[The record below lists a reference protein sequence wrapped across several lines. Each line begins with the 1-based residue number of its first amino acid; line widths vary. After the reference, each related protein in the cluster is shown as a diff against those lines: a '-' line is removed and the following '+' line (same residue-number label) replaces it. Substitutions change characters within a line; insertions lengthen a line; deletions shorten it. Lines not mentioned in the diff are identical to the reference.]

1 MHCSIP
7 RFLPFAL
14 CGGVLLCLMAM
25 AQQKPAEPVK
35 SDPAKADP
43 GKTEPAKQAAPPAP
57 QAGKKPDEGI
67 QTFKSEVQEV
77 MLAVTVREPKTG
89 RFISNLTASD
99 FRVLD
104 EGRPQ
109 RITVFNHAEKQPIVV
124 GFLVDQSSD
133 VRIHWDKFKEAV
145 KELIWTLIPGDPKY
159 SGYLIQYTTKAELLV
174 NTTTDSDKLAEKVD
188 KMKPSV
194 GAALFDAIYRACT
207 DRTLVKGEPYE
218 PRRIIIIV
226 GDGRDNAS
234 EKSLGEVLELAK
246 RNQVTIYAMSTQN
259 FGFDNPDADV
269 LQRLADETGG
279 HVEYPLDKL
288 YKDVSG
294 YLSQPSDDGNYALT
308 VGTGGYASEIMS
320 GIVRSVSGLVGEI
333 TTQYVIRYTPD
344 IDPKTAGRDFRRIR
358 VDIPGLPGIHPIT
371 RDGYYPNPV
380 RTAAPVQ

>member
-1 MHCSIP
+1 M
-7 RFLPFAL
+7 LA
-14 CGGVLLCLMAM
+14 GVLLCLMAM
-25 AQQKPAEPVK
+25 AQQNPAG
-35 SDPAKADP
+35 PAKASP
-43 GKTEPAKQAAPPAP
+43 GTTNPAKQAPPPA
-57 QAGKKPDEGI
+57 QATKKQDEGI

-77 MLAVTVREPKTG
+77 MLAVTVRDPKSG
-89 RFISNLTASD
+89 KFISNLTSSD

-104 EGRPQ
+104 EGKAQ

-174 NTTTDSDKLAEKVD
+174 NTTTDSDKLAERVD
-188 KMKPSV
+188 KMKPSA

-218 PRRIIIIV
+218 PRRIIIII

-308 VGTGGYASEIMS
+308 PGTGGYASEIMS
-320 GIVRSVSGLVGEI
+320 GIVRAVTGLVGEI

-344 IDPKTAGRDFRRIR
+344 IDPKTAGRDFRKIR
-358 VDIPGLPGIHPIT
+358 VDIPTLPGVHPIT
-371 RDGYYPNPV
+371 RDGYYPNPN
-380 RTAAPVQ
+380 RTAQAIQ